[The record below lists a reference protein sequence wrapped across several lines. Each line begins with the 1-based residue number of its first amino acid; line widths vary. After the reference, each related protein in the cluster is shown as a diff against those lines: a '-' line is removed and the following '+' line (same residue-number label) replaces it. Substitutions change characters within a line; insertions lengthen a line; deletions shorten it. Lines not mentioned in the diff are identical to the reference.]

1 MILVAVFI
9 FLSLL
14 SVIRPKSNKVFVCLV
29 VFTWFVAAFCTQHA
43 DYATYYTRYMNYERL
58 SSLTEV
64 GFTWIMILFHKL
76 AFSFDLFL
84 CVAYAFTIGTV
95 AWFIRKYSPNY
106 TLCFALYS
114 VFPYCIDSVQL
125 RNTIAFC
132 IFLIGLNSLLKEGEM
147 LKIKRVSFFVISVII
162 ASTIHFSAIL
172 FLLVLIPYFLDIR
185 KTTIVTAIVTGI
197 LILVGNVNLLAKVAT
212 VFVSSS
218 KMDSVLGR
226 ISKYG
231 LHNIHS
237 IQLAMIIPTVFI
249 LLFSWASKY
258 NLSLEEMYGTNT
270 KETILARNNSEFFLK
285 IQIVAL
291 CILPIVPFI
300 LDVYRIHRYL
310 LVLGYIA
317 ATSYNTERCK
327 RRLINTTFFY
337 AILMITV
344 WLIFYIQICRLNSY
358 DGTFFAL
365 FHNNKFI
372 H

>member
-1 MILVAVFI
+1 M
-9 FLSLL
+9 
-14 SVIRPKSNKVFVCLV
+14 
-29 VFTWFVAAFCTQHA
+29 
-43 DYATYYTRYMNYERL
+43 
-58 SSLTEV
+58 
-64 GFTWIMILFHKL
+64 
-76 AFSFDLFL
+76 
-84 CVAYAFTIGTV
+84 
-95 AWFIRKYSPNY
+95 
-106 TLCFALYS
+106 
-114 VFPYCIDSVQL
+114 
-125 RNTIAFC
+125 
-132 IFLIGLNSLLKEGEM
+132 
-147 LKIKRVSFFVISVII
+147 
-162 ASTIHFSAIL
+162 
-172 FLLVLIPYFLDIR
+172 
-185 KTTIVTAIVTGI
+185 TGI

-237 IQLAMIIPTVFI
+237 IQLAMIIPTVYI

-285 IQIVAL
+285 IQIAAL

-317 ATSYNTERCK
+317 ATSYNTECCK

-337 AILMITV
+337 VILMITV